1 MVLPV
6 SRDECPGSAVVSA
19 VTGNR
24 RAAVGLIVRRIR
36 ERVPAPYLTGQAW
49 FAGLELACDG
59 LEQGGEGVF
68 LLTGVQLAEFPG
80 TG

>member
-1 MVLPV
+1 M
-6 SRDECPGSAVVSA
+6 
-19 VTGNR
+19 TGNR

-49 FAGLELACDG
+49 FELACDG
-59 LEQGGEGVF
+59 LERGGEGVF